1 MKKLNSKAFTLI
13 ELLAVITIM
22 GILMIVAIP
31 SVSRVIENT
40 RRDNFLDTAKQYA
53 NGVKTMWI
61 SDSLACGS
69 TSIVASAVTDGA
81 YYVPIDSANV
91 GKTVSGVNYPTI
103 LEQGGKSSWGSK
115 HVKGY
120 VLVVVSGAST
130 GAAKTSYH
138 VYLSDGVHGV
148 SNDTIG
154 SLDLKRA
161 DVSVSGVGLK
171 TQPTGS
177 KSINGKTYSSYTVC
191 KEV

>member
-61 SDSLACGS
+61 SDSLQCGS
-69 TSIVASAVTDGA
+69 NVASAVTDGA

-115 HVKGY
+115 EVQGY
-120 VLVVVSGAST
+120 VLVVVSGAAT
-130 GAAKTSYH
+130 GNAKTSYH
-138 VYLSDGVHGV
+138 VYLSDGTHGV
-148 SNDTIG
+148 SNDTTV

-161 DVSVSGVGLK
+161 DVSVSGVSYK
-171 TQPTGS
+171 TKPTGN
-177 KSINGKTYSSYTVC
+177 KNINGKTYSSYTVC